1 MGEGKENDLRRG
13 EIKSKSPI
21 GSPYFSI
28 FSNQQVSL
36 TLEGTNANTHTHA
49 HTRAHTHTHTKA
61 GRGATLSKNSL
72 HIKLKIRGPED
83 TQNFKELGQS
93 VSLNPANKISMMYFR
108 EE

>member
-49 HTRAHTHTHTKA
+49 HTRAHTHTHTHTLR
-61 GRGATLSKNSL
+61 RG
-72 HIKLKIRGPED
+72 GEQP
-83 TQNFKELGQS
+83 
-93 VSLNPANKISMMYFR
+93 
-108 EE
+108 